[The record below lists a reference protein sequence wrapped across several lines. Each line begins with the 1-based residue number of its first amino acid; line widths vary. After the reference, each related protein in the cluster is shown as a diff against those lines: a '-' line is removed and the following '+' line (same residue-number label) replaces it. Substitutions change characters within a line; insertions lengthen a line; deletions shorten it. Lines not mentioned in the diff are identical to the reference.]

1 MATYEELHDHV
12 RDLVLGEVPD
22 AEEGTSYGMPAWRVR
37 GKPLLG
43 LNTAKAHVG
52 VYPFSTEVVDAV
64 RDRLDGFTVTKG
76 GVQCTPDAPLPDDV
90 VVDMVRLRRA
100 EIG

>member
-12 RDLVLGEVPD
+12 RALVLGVAPD
-22 AEEGTSYGMPAWRVR
+22 AEEGTSYGMPAWKVR

-43 LNTAKAHVG
+43 LNETKHHVG
-52 VYPFSTEVVDAV
+52 LYPFGSAIVDAV
-64 RDRLDGFTVTKG
+64 RDRLDGFTTTKG
-76 GVQCTPDAPLPDDV
+76 GVQCTPDHPLPDDV
-90 VVDMVRLRRA
+90 IVEMVRLRLA